1 MTKILVDGVTR
12 TYVIRVTG
20 WQRNTCIYVAPLV
33 GKNVLFF
40 KSNTEHIPH
49 MLHLVEHVRAIGEV
63 VLKVR

>member
-1 MTKILVDGVTR
+1 MAEEYL
-12 TYVIRVTG
+12 YL
-20 WQRNTCIYVAPLV
+20 QYVALLV